1 MKYLLKLTCTASLNS
16 TEELLYP
23 LTSSHYQ
30 MQKGFLK
37 DFPSLGWVEGKNL
50 PKHFIWMWQNET
62 LCLPIYIVCSN
73 NSGLVFM
80 LALRTWQR
88 MHLELIFSS
97 CPDTSKTVWLC
108 CHDPVSCMR
117 QVCAAWQPQI
127 RGRIVF
133 FLTLNISAVV
143 AHIPNMKLGIR
154 VPVLVIFR
162 CVVKK

>member
-88 MHLELIFSS
+88 MHLELIFSTALTQVRQ
-97 CPDTSKTVWLC
+97 CGYAVMLLFHVWGKCVLPGS
-108 CHDPVSCMR
+108 HKS
-117 QVCAAWQPQI
+117 
-127 RGRIVF
+127 GGKLF
-133 FLTLNISAVV
+133 FFRTLNISAVV

>member
-1 MKYLLKLTCTASLNS
+1 
-16 TEELLYP
+16 
-23 LTSSHYQ
+23 
-30 MQKGFLK
+30 
-37 DFPSLGWVEGKNL
+37 
-50 PKHFIWMWQNET
+50 
-62 LCLPIYIVCSN
+62 
-73 NSGLVFM
+73 M
-80 LALRTWQR
+80 LALCTWQR

-97 CPDTSKTVWLC
+97 CPATSKTVWLC

-127 RGRIVF
+127 RGEIVF

-154 VPVLVIFR
+154 VPVLVMFR